1 MRIAIIGAGWFGC
14 HIGKRLLDDG
24 HDVTIFE
31 QESSVFK
38 RASGFN
44 TGRLHLG
51 FHYPRSKSTRKQ
63 SLEGYERFL
72 SVYGDFCE
80 QVGPNLY
87 LVAESGS
94 LIDFDSYTT
103 IMRSDKIPFEMVKPE
118 SFGFINVEGAI
129 ITKEMAINQH
139 KAIAYFEQ
147 ALASVLKL
155 STKAIINDNNREKVV
170 VNDED
175 FDVCVNCSYLSEPP
189 TNVAADVCFENIVTP
204 LFKPLK
210 SFEEKSFVVM
220 DGDFFSLNPFYT
232 DTNHYLYSLYHVTNS
247 VVGVSDNYEEA
258 AEKEVLLK
266 NGTWQEQVDIENL
279 VRSVHSIY
287 PAFSEEFELEGCFY
301 SIRTKR
307 INANA
312 SRECSVTRDGRQIT
326 VISGKI
332 NSVFEA
338 EAKVLSILDLIQ
350 KAGVQV

>member
-14 HIGKRLLDDG
+14 HIGKRLLDDD

-31 QESSVFK
+31 QEESIFK

-44 TGRLHLG
+44 SGRLHLG

-63 SLEGYERFL
+63 SQEGYERFR

-87 LVAESGS
+87 LIAKSGS
-94 LIDFDSYTT
+94 LIDFDSFKA
-103 IMRSDKIPFEMVKPE
+103 IMHSDKIPFEEVPPE
-118 SFGFINVEGAI
+118 SFGFIDVEGAI
-129 ITKEMAINQH
+129 LTEEMAINQH

-147 ALASVLKL
+147 ALTSVLKL
-155 STKAIINDNNREKVV
+155 STRAIINESNRGSMT

-175 FDVCVNCSYLSEPP
+175 FDVCIDCSYLSEPS
-189 TNVAADVCFENIVTP
+189 TNVAADVCFENIITP

-232 DTNHYLYSLYHVTNS
+232 NKNDYLYSLYHVTSS
-247 VVGVSDNYEEA
+247 VVWVSNNYKEA

-266 NGTWQEQVDIENL
+266 IGNWQEQIDIENL
-279 VRSVHSIY
+279 VRSVQSIY

-312 SRECSVTRDGRQIT
+312 NRECSVARDGRKIT
-326 VISGKI
+326 VVSGKI
-332 NSVFEA
+332 NSVFDA
-338 EAKVLSILDLIQ
+338 DAKVLSVLELM
-350 KAGVQV
+350 